1 MKVFR
6 CCRLRMSP
14 WWSDCCL
21 PNSKHAIPDDEYAC
35 GNLTIL
41 EHCVWS
47 RGMATHAFH
56 QIIKISRNMTDNYC
70 LSLNMFCDMNEEKRL
85 QHRQRLMDNRVYLW

>member
-14 WWSDCCL
+14 WWNDCCL

-56 QIIKISRNMTDNYC
+56 QIIKISRNMTDPRPERFPPIDKE
-70 LSLNMFCDMNEEKRL
+70 MA
-85 QHRQRLMDNRVYLW
+85 RQS